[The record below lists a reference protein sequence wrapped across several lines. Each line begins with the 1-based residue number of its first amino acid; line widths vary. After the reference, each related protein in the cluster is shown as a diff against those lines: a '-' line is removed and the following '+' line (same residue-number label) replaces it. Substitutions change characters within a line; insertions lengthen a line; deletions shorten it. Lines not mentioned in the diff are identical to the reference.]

1 MINIRKYKF
10 LFLNPHFFRQNNLDT
25 QPPASYTS
33 THEKEVLINYNQIEV
48 YIQDYPKAESSHGI
62 CQECRERLCSDDK
75 EKKAIKV
82 IATQEDM
89 PMQEIEVT
97 AIEGLLVGHEQNLE
111 AATGCTV
118 ILAPDGATAGVDVRG
133 GAPGTR
139 ETDLLNP
146 VNMVQKIHAVM
157 LAGGSA
163 FGLDAAAGV
172 MQYLEE
178 KQIGF
183 DVGVTRVPIVCGA
196 VLFDLTFGDYRIRPD
211 KKMGYAACLSAGKES
226 PQGNVGAGAGATVG
240 KILGMDRAIKSGLG
254 CFALQVGDLKV
265 GALVAVNCLGDVID
279 PQTGEKLAGPQGA
292 GGQTFEDT
300 EDIMMR
306 AYADKKNLF
315 SGNTTIGVVATN
327 AALDKAQATKLASMS
342 HNGYARTMRPA
353 HTMVD
358 GDTIFALSAGSV
370 SADLSVVG
378 LLAARVMERAVVNAV
393 KNTTA
398 LCGLKCYRDLQKAG
412 S

>member
-1 MINIRKYKF
+1 MK
-10 LFLNPHFFRQNNLDT
+10 
-25 QPPASYTS
+25 
-33 THEKEVLINYNQIEV
+33 QIEFTD
-48 YIQDYPKAESSHGI
+48 IEG
-62 CQECRERLCSDDK
+62 
-75 EKKAIKV
+75 
-82 IATQEDM
+82 
-89 PMQEIEVT
+89 IEV
-97 AIEGLLVGHEQNLE
+97 GHAQNLN

-118 ILAPDGATAGVDVRG
+118 ILCGDGATAGVDVRG

-163 FGLDAAAGV
+163 FGLDAAAGI

-178 KQIGF
+178 KKIGF

-196 VLFDLTFGDYRIRPD
+196 VLFDLTLGDFKIRPD
-211 KKMGYAACLSAGKES
+211 KEMGYSACVNATKTFCS
-226 PQGNVGAGAGATVG
+226 QGNVGAGTGATVG
-240 KILGMDRAIKSGLG
+240 KIMGMNRAMKSGLG
-254 CFALQVGDLKV
+254 CYALQVGDLKV

-279 PQTGEKLAGPQGA
+279 PETGKKLAGPLSIDGKTLA
-292 GGQTFEDT
+292 DT
-300 EDIMMR
+300 EDIMIQ

-327 AALDKAQATKLASMS
+327 AAFDKAQVTKLASMAQ
-342 HNGYARTMRPA
+342 NGYARTMRPA

-358 GDTIFALSAGSV
+358 GDTIFTLSTGGV
-370 SADLSVVG
+370 SADLSVAG

-393 KNTTA
+393 TNTTS
-398 LCGLKCYRDLQKAG
+398 LCGLKSYSDIF
-412 S
+412 

>member
-1 MINIRKYKF
+1 MIKQIEFTDIEGIEVGNA
-10 LFLNPHFFRQNNLDT
+10 QNLD
-25 QPPASYTS
+25 
-33 THEKEVLINYNQIEV
+33 
-48 YIQDYPKAESSHGI
+48 
-62 CQECRERLCSDDK
+62 
-75 EKKAIKV
+75 
-82 IATQEDM
+82 
-89 PMQEIEVT
+89 
-97 AIEGLLVGHEQNLE
+97 

-118 ILAPDGATAGVDVRG
+118 VLCKDGATAGVDVRG

-178 KQIGF
+178 QKIGF
-183 DVGVTRVPIVCGA
+183 NVGVTFVPIVCGA
-196 VLFDLTFGDYRIRPD
+196 VLFDLTFGDFKIRPD
-211 KKMGYAACLSAGKES
+211 KAMGYSACVNATNQSC

-240 KILGMDRAIKSGLG
+240 KILGMGQAMKSGLG
-254 CFALQVGDLKV
+254 SYALQIDDLKV

-279 PQTGEKLAGPQGA
+279 PETGEKLAGPVREDGVTLA
-292 GGQTFEDT
+292 DT
-300 EDIMMR
+300 EDVMIQ

-315 SGNTTIGVVATN
+315 SGNTTIGVIATN
-327 AALDKAQATKLASMS
+327 AVLDKAQATKLASMS
-342 HNGYARTMRPA
+342 QNGYARTMRPA
-353 HTMVD
+353 HTMFD
-358 GDTIFALSAGSV
+358 GDTIFALATGSV

-378 LLAARVMERAVVNAV
+378 LLAARVMERAVVAAV
-393 KNTTA
+393 KNTST
-398 LCGLKCYRDLQKAG
+398 LCGLPCYVK